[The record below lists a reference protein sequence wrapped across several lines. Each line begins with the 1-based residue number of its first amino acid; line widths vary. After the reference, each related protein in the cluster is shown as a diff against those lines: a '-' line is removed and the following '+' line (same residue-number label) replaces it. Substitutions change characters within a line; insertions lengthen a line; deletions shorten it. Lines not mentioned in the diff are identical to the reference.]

1 MSQELTI
8 YGTKF
13 KPVYTELEPIEIM
26 YIDLF
31 IIDIES
37 KITSRK
43 RLIIL
48 PYINEYDFMVNE
60 KSIVITR
67 IDFFTQNKFF
77 LSLRTYE
84 NKIVH
89 YKESV
94 VIKDLR
100 LYTGGFIRNMEFGNY
115 KTYFIKNKNPE
126 TGEETERMIQ
136 EELIFG
142 VEIPINETKGDHFE
156 HLNRLDCVRSVD
168 YMEYCTTIPRY
179 INLLNSYT
187 NANDKNTP
195 ILDSLKNEISDIK
208 DTFDVEDLDELRKVV
223 AQTKRIETIAT
234 KNEDQV
240 TIYTFLCIALLIF
253 IYWYYTTQ
261 FV

>member
-1 MSQELTI
+1 MSQELI
-8 YGTKF
+8 LYGTQF
-13 KPVYTELEPIEIM
+13 KPMYTELEPIEPM

-31 IIDIES
+31 IIDPES

-60 KSIVITR
+60 KPIVITK

-100 LYTGGFIRNMEFGNY
+100 LYTGGFIRNMAFGNY
-115 KTYFIKNKNPE
+115 KIYFIKNKNS
-126 TGEETERMIQ
+126 ETETMIH

-142 VEIPINETKGDHFE
+142 VEIPINERKGDHLE
-156 HLNRLDCVRSVD
+156 HLNRLDCVHSVD

-179 INLLNSYT
+179 IDLLNSYT
-187 NANDKNTP
+187 NANEKNTL
-195 ILDSLKNEISDIK
+195 ILDNLKKQISDIK
-208 DTFDVEDLDELRKVV
+208 DSYDIEDLDELRKVV
-223 AQTKRIETIAT
+223 AQTKRIEPIAT
-234 KNEDQV
+234 NNEDQV

-261 FV
+261 LIQ

>member
-8 YGTKF
+8 YGTQF
-13 KPVYTELEPIEIM
+13 KPMYTELEPIEIM

-115 KTYFIKNKNPE
+115 KTYFIKNRRRNRE
-126 TGEETERMIQ
+126 NNTER
-136 EELIFG
+136 
-142 VEIPINETKGDHFE
+142 INI
-156 HLNRLDCVRSVD
+156 RC
-168 YMEYCTTIPRY
+168 
-179 INLLNSYT
+179 
-187 NANDKNTP
+187 
-195 ILDSLKNEISDIK
+195 
-208 DTFDVEDLDELRKVV
+208 
-223 AQTKRIETIAT
+223 
-234 KNEDQV
+234 
-240 TIYTFLCIALLIF
+240 
-253 IYWYYTTQ
+253 
-261 FV
+261 

>member
-1 MSQELTI
+1 
-8 YGTKF
+8 
-13 KPVYTELEPIEIM
+13 
-26 YIDLF
+26 
-31 IIDIES
+31 
-37 KITSRK
+37 
-43 RLIIL
+43 
-48 PYINEYDFMVNE
+48 
-60 KSIVITR
+60 
-67 IDFFTQNKFF
+67 
-77 LSLRTYE
+77 
-84 NKIVH
+84 
-89 YKESV
+89 
-94 VIKDLR
+94 
-100 LYTGGFIRNMEFGNY
+100 
-115 KTYFIKNKNPE
+115 
-126 TGEETERMIQ
+126 
-136 EELIFG
+136 
-142 VEIPINETKGDHFE
+142 
-156 HLNRLDCVRSVD
+156 
-168 YMEYCTTIPRY
+168 MEYCTTIPRY